1 MSIQLFIVYLPL
13 NIKTHTMKLF
23 KSLTIGISY
32 LTWGMLNISAIGL
45 LGGFIM
51 QNPMGFLGA
60 FFIGTILI
68 VCYLLLSLLVFLI
81 ISAFFYEKKT
91 EKFVDEFWKD

>member
-1 MSIQLFIVYLPL
+1 
-13 NIKTHTMKLF
+13 MKLF
-23 KSLTIGISY
+23 KSLTIGITY
-32 LTWGMLNISAIGL
+32 LTWGILNISAIGL

-51 QNPMGFLGA
+51 QNPMGFLGTL
-60 FFIGTILI
+60 FMGTIII
-68 VCYLLLSLLVFLI
+68 VCYLLVSLLVFLL

>member
-1 MSIQLFIVYLPL
+1 
-13 NIKTHTMKLF
+13 MKLF
-23 KSLTIGISY
+23 KSLTIGITY
-32 LTWGMLNISAIGL
+32 LTWCILNISAIGL

-51 QNPMGFLGA
+51 QNPMGFLGTL
-60 FFIGTILI
+60 FMGTIII
-68 VCYLLLSLLVFLI
+68 VCYLLLSLLVFLL

>member
-32 LTWGMLNISAIGL
+32 LTWGMLNVAVIGL

-51 QNPMGFLGA
+51 QNPMGFLGTL
-60 FFIGTILI
+60 FMGTMLI
-68 VCYLLLSLLVFLI
+68 VCYLLVSLLVFLL

-91 EKFVDEFWKD
+91 EEFVDEFWED

>member
-1 MSIQLFIVYLPL
+1 
-13 NIKTHTMKLF
+13 MKLF
-23 KSLTIGISY
+23 KSLTIGITY
-32 LTWGMLNISAIGL
+32 LTWCILNISAIGL

-51 QNPMGFLGA
+51 QNPMGFLGTL
-60 FFIGTILI
+60 FMGTIII
-68 VCYLLLSLLVFLI
+68 VCYLLVSLLVFLL

>member
-1 MSIQLFIVYLPL
+1 
-13 NIKTHTMKLF
+13 MKLF

-32 LTWGMLNISAIGL
+32 LTWGMLNVAAIGL

-51 QNPMGFLGA
+51 QSPMQFLGA
-60 FFIGTILI
+60 LFMGIILI
-68 VCYLLLSLLVFLI
+68 VCYILLSLATFIL

-91 EKFVDEFWKD
+91 NKLLDKFWKDEE

>member
-1 MSIQLFIVYLPL
+1 
-13 NIKTHTMKLF
+13 MKLF
-23 KSLTIGISY
+23 KSLTIGITY
-32 LTWGMLNISAIGL
+32 LTWCILNISAIGL

-51 QNPMGFLGA
+51 QNPMGFLGTL
-60 FFIGTILI
+60 FMGTILI
-68 VCYLLLSLLVFLI
+68 VCYLLVSLLVFLL

>member
-1 MSIQLFIVYLPL
+1 
-13 NIKTHTMKLF
+13 MKLF

-32 LTWGMLNISAIGL
+32 LTWGMLNVAVIGL

-51 QNPMGFLGA
+51 QNPMGFLGTL
-60 FFIGTILI
+60 FMGTMLI
-68 VCYLLLSLLVFLI
+68 VCYLLVSLLVFLL

-91 EKFVDEFWKD
+91 EEFVDEFWED

>member
-23 KSLTIGISY
+23 KSLTIGITY
-32 LTWGMLNISAIGL
+32 LTWTLLNISAIGL

-51 QNPMGFLGA
+51 QNPMGFLGTL
-60 FFIGTILI
+60 FMGTMLI
-68 VCYLLLSLLVFLI
+68 VCYLLLSLLLFLI

>member
-1 MSIQLFIVYLPL
+1 
-13 NIKTHTMKLF
+13 MKLF

-32 LTWGMLNISAIGL
+32 LTWCMLNVAAIGL

-51 QNPMGFLGA
+51 QNPMGFLGTL
-60 FFIGTILI
+60 FMGTIII
-68 VCYLLLSLLVFLI
+68 VCYLLVSLLVFLL

-91 EKFVDEFWKD
+91 EEFIDEFWED

>member
-1 MSIQLFIVYLPL
+1 M

-32 LTWGMLNISAIGL
+32 LTWGMLNVAVIGL

-51 QNPMGFLGA
+51 QNPMGFLGTL
-60 FFIGTILI
+60 FMGTMLI
-68 VCYLLLSLLVFLI
+68 VCYLLVSLLVFLL

-91 EKFVDEFWKD
+91 EEFVDEFWED